1 MQPEASLTCSQFLPV
16 IPALG
21 QINAVHTFTPYFF
34 ILRETQSVRRE
45 EAEQNRTENKMA
57 AL

>member
-1 MQPEASLTCSQFLPV
+1 MEPEASLTCSQFLAM

-34 ILRETQSVRRE
+34 ILHEIQLVRRE
-45 EAEQNRTENKMA
+45 EAEQNGTENKMVA
-57 AL
+57 S